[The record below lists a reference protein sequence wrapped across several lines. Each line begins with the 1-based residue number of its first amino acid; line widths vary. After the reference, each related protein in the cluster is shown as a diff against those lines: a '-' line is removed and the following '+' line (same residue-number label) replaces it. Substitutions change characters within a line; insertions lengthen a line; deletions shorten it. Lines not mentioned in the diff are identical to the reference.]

1 MNRPRILHLR
11 ASNFVGGPEQQ
22 LLRYAENDR
31 HGPFEPHFGIFTGE
45 REGLDFLQA
54 LEAKNTA
61 TVAIPV
67 HNLGASLGAITTYVR
82 DSGIQAICAHGYR
95 ADILGLLAGKRCNVP
110 VACFLRGWTG
120 EDFKVRLYES
130 LDRSF
135 LRLADR
141 IVCLSKTQ
149 GARLAASR
157 NLAPKVRV
165 VPNSIDVHRISEEA
179 RNSARRELQ
188 RRFGLREDGL
198 FIASAGRLSP
208 EKGVEDLLRI
218 VPTLSSEFAKLQV
231 VIFGDGPLRKKY
243 VQIIDELELNGRAF
257 LGGFQSNLRSLLPGL
272 DLLVNPSHTEEMPN
286 IVLEGMA
293 AGIPVVATRVG
304 GLEEIAGSEC
314 AVCLV
319 DSRNPKELASAIR
332 GLLNNPDR
340 AACLAQAGHKRVIE
354 TYSVR
359 QQIMA
364 MHNVYEEL
372 VGKTGTEALKGFHLT
387 QRATSVSGP
396 QRNPDTANRN
406 WPTVSVVVP
415 VRNEATHISTVLRQL
430 EDQDYPRDR
439 LEVLVADGN
448 STDRTREIVSEY
460 SKSASIAVRCLPNP
474 KQLSSAGRNVGA
486 RNAKGDFVFFVDGHC
501 SIPDRNLI
509 RIATQL
515 FERTGADC
523 LSRPQPLLP
532 EGDSEFQR
540 VLADVRTTRLGHGVD
555 STIYNTRYEGPV
567 DPSSAGAL
575 YRKTVFE
582 KIGYYDE
589 GFDACEDVEFNTRVL
604 KAGLK
609 SYTSPGLTVFYHPR
623 SSFSSLWK
631 QMIRYGRGR
640 CRLIRKHP
648 DAFTISQIIPA
659 MFLLWAI
666 AGALAALVSPSI
678 FLLYGCSMVL
688 YLSVELAYSVLLGWR
703 FGRSHMML
711 APLLYPTI
719 HLGLGV
725 GFLFELTQPARKETK
740 SAAEKQRSSSAED
753 PQVLEGS

>member
-22 LLRYAENDR
+22 LLRYAEKDR

-61 TVAIPV
+61 TVAIPA
-67 HNLGASLGAITTYVR
+67 HNLGASLSAITTYVR

-141 IVCLSKTQ
+141 IVCLSTMQ
-149 GARLAASR
+149 AARLTANR
-157 NLAPKVRV
+157 GLAPKVRIV
-165 VPNSIDVHRISEEA
+165 ANSIDAHRISEEA
-179 RNSARRELQ
+179 RNSARSELT

-198 FIASAGRLSP
+198 LIASAGRLSP
-208 EKGVEDLLRI
+208 EKGVEDLLR
-218 VPTLSSEFAKLQV
+218 TLPLLRSEFPKLQF

-243 VQIIDELELNGRAF
+243 EKIIDELRLNGMAF
-257 LGGFQSNLRSLLPGL
+257 LVGFQSDLRSLLPGL
-272 DLLVNPSHTEEMPN
+272 DLLVNPSHAEEMPN

-304 GLEEIAGSEC
+304 GVEEIAGLNRSI
-314 AVCLV
+314 CLV
-319 DSRNPKELASAIR
+319 ESKNPAELTEAIR
-332 GLLNNPDR
+332 GLLNDPDR
-340 AACLAQAGHKRVIE
+340 AASLAQAGQKRVIE
-354 TYSVR
+354 TYSVEE
-359 QQIMA
+359 QIAA
-364 MHNVYEEL
+364 MHDLYEEL
-372 VGKTGTEALKGFHLT
+372 VGKPDAEVLDGFNLTRQAISDSALQKAAYT
-387 QRATSVSGP
+387 YR
-396 QRNPDTANRN
+396 D
-406 WPTVSVVVP
+406 WPTVSVVIP
-415 VRNEATHISTVLRQL
+415 VRNEEVHISSVLRQL

-448 STDRTREIVSEY
+448 SSDRTREIVSEY
-460 SKSASIAVRCLPNP
+460 SKSASIAIRCLPNP

-509 RIATQL
+509 RVATQL

-532 EGDSEFQR
+532 EGGSKFQR
-540 VLADVRTTRLGHGVD
+540 VLADVRSTRLGHGVG

-567 DPSSAGAL
+567 DPSSAGAI
-575 YRKTVFE
+575 YRRAVFE

-589 GFDACEDVEFNTRVL
+589 SFDACEDVEFNTRVL

-609 SYTSPGLTVFYHPR
+609 SNTSPGLTVFYRPR
-623 SSFSSLWK
+623 SSFTSLWK

-648 DAFTISQIIPA
+648 SAFTISQIVPS
-659 MFLLWAI
+659 MFLLWLIGGVLVAPLSHS
-666 AGALAALVSPSI
+666 AL
-678 FLLYGCSMVL
+678 LLFGCLLVL
-688 YLSVELAYSVLLGWR
+688 YLSLVLAYSLSLGWR
-703 FGRSHMML
+703 FGRAHIAL
-711 APLLYPTI
+711 APFLYPTI
-719 HLGLGV
+719 HLALGA
-725 GFLFELTQPARKETK
+725 GFILELILPATHTSESVVQKG
-740 SAAEKQRSSSAED
+740 SSSPAED
-753 PQVLEGS
+753 SIRGA